1 MYKSRL
7 NGTRLLPVVVLLY
20 AASGVAQVDST
31 ETHADHD
38 HGTGY
43 EDHSLEEVIVQA
55 TPLDR
60 DLVEM
65 SQSATVLA
73 GEDLRR
79 EVTNNIGDT
88 LTRQAGLANA
98 SFGQNVGRPVI
109 RGLQGQRVGL
119 LLNNMAANDASA
131 VSQDHAV
138 SIEPFLADQVEV
150 LRGPATL
157 LYGSGSI
164 GGVVNIVS
172 HTIPQEMPE
181 DGLEGRVL
189 GQLDSAADQRFAAG
203 RVDFGVGSFVFH
215 ADGFYRRTDDYE
227 IPGRAE
233 LYPDADHEEGEDHDE
248 HEEHE
253 DEENSG
259 VLENSFL
266 DNDGG
271 SLGASWIGEN
281 WRAGLSWTTYDSDY
295 GIPGAHHH
303 HEDEHDDEHEGEEEE
318 LVTIGL
324 ESDRWDAELVG
335 TNPFGGFEQLKFR
348 YANTDY
354 THTEFEGD
362 EIGTVFDSETND
374 FRAELRHN
382 PWGRSS
388 GAFGLQYTDVDFG
401 AEGDE
406 AFVPPSNTETWGL
419 FWIESLE
426 FDQWQLDLGLRYED
440 VDVTA
445 LELLEHGHG
454 DEDEEHDEE
463 HEEGSAK
470 RNFNPFS
477 ISAGAIW
484 HVTDTGH
491 LTFNLSRAERAPT
504 AQELYSLGPH
514 IASQTFE
521 IGDPLLDKESNLHLE
536 AGYRIHGERLSA
548 SFILYADW
556 FDDYI
561 YQQNTGE
568 EEDGFPVRL
577 WSQQDADFVGAE
589 VEVRYDIGHYDSG
602 HWWVFGL
609 FDTVDGELDDG
620 QNVPLMPPTRFGLGL
635 DWHYTGWTANV
646 TWIWADD
653 HSDVAEYETP
663 TPGYN
668 LLNADLTWQLPWA
681 ERSTWELFLRG
692 RNLLD
697 EDIRNSTS
705 YLKDQ
710 APQIGRNF
718 VFGVRAAF

>member
-1 MYKSRL
+1 MKKFRLNRSRL
-7 NGTRLLPVVVLLY
+7 LSVGAMLF
-20 AASGVAQVDST
+20 ASSGVAQQDPLES
-31 ETHADHD
+31 H
-38 HGTGY
+38 
-43 EDHSLEEVIVQA
+43 EDHLHRAGHEAHDLEEVIVQA
-55 TPLDR
+55 TPLER
-60 DLVEM
+60 DLVEI

-73 GEDLRR
+73 GEELRAQ
-79 EVTNNIGDT
+79 VTNNIGET
-88 LTRQAGLANA
+88 LARQAGLANA

-109 RGLQGQRVGL
+109 RGLQGQRVGML
-119 LLNNMAANDASA
+119 VNNMSASDASA

-138 SIEPFLADQVEV
+138 STEPFLADQVEV
-150 LRGPATL
+150 LRGPSTL

-181 DGLEGRVL
+181 NGIEGRAL

-203 RVDFGVGSFVFH
+203 RVDFGGSSFAFH

-233 LYPDADHEEGEDHDE
+233 LYPEDE

-253 DEENSG
+253 EHEEEAETG

-266 DNDGG
+266 DNQGG
-271 SLGASWIGEN
+271 SLGASWIGER
-281 WRAGLSWTTYDSDY
+281 WRAGLSWTAYDSDY

-303 HEDEHDDEHEGEEEE
+303 HEEEGEEGHDEEHEGEEEE
-318 LVTIGL
+318 LVTVGL
-324 ESDRWDAELVG
+324 ESRRWDAEVVG
-335 TNPFGGFEQLKFR
+335 THPFAGFEQLKFR

-362 EIGTVFDSETND
+362 EIGTVFDSDTD
-374 FRAELRHN
+374 DLRLELRHN
-382 PWGRSS
+382 PWVRWS

-401 AEGDE
+401 AVGEE
-406 AFVPPSNTETWGL
+406 AFVPPSSTKTGAL
-419 FWIESLE
+419 FWVESAE
-426 FDQWQLDLGLRYED
+426 FEHWQLDLGLRYED
-440 VDVTA
+440 IDVTA
-445 LELLEHGHG
+445 LELIAHPHDDAE
-454 DEDEEHDEE
+454 EDDRHK
-463 HEEGSAK
+463 EGSTK
-470 RNFNPFS
+470 RSFKPFS

-484 HVTDTGH
+484 HVTETSH
-491 LTFNLSRAERAPT
+491 LTFNLSRVERAPT
-504 AQELYSLGPH
+504 AQELYSFGPH

-521 IGDPLLDKESNLHLE
+521 IGDSQLDKETDLHIE

-556 FDDYI
+556 FDDFM

-568 EEDGFPVRL
+568 EEDDFPVRL

-602 HWWVFGL
+602 HWWIFGL
-609 FDTVDGELDDG
+609 FDTVDGELDDD
-620 QNVPLMPPTRFGLGL
+620 QNVPLMPPTRVGLGL
-635 DWHYTGWTANV
+635 DWHYGGWTANV
-646 TWIWADD
+646 TWIHADD
-653 HSDVAEYETP
+653 HTDVADYETP
-663 TPGYN
+663 TPGYD
-668 LLNADLTWQLPWA
+668 LLNADLSWTLPWA
-681 ERSTWELFLRG
+681 ERSTLELFFRG

-718 VFGVRAAF
+718 VFGVRTAF